1 MQVGYSVRDVLPVS
15 SIMLGFLFAGFW
27 WTLDRE
33 LAFKAEDRH
42 FKFGI
47 GMLLVAMILLAVF
60 GVALPL
66 GKLADEDQHFLL
78 YYRGVVLA
86 LITVFGYMLT
96 DLGHYGVFK
105 APRYKT
111 KAELFWLVGTVVVIA
126 GCITKWCFS

>member
-1 MQVGYSVRDVLPVS
+1 LPPGDSVRDALPVS

-33 LAFKAEDRH
+33 LTFKAEERH

-47 GMLLVAMILLAVF
+47 GLLLVAMILLAVF

-66 GKLADEDQHFLL
+66 GRLADDNPHFLL

-111 KAELFWLVGTVVVIA
+111 KAELFWFIGTLVVLAT
-126 GCITKWCFS
+126 CITRWCFF